1 MGLCACVC
9 TSGEPGQDAEW
20 ENTRGLAAGLKR
32 SDFLFYPLLAR
43 LLAWGWE
50 EAKEERMEPGEYCLP
65 RKRDRTEWRASGSPP
80 PPPPREPHQ
89 GLQANI

>member
-20 ENTRGLAAGLKR
+20 ENTLGSRSRLKP

-43 LLAWGWE
+43 LQACGWA
-50 EAKEERMEPGEYCLP
+50 EARGERMEPGEPCLP
-65 RKRDRTEWRASGSPP
+65 QQRDRTGPSWELEGAEGTTSGIA
-80 PPPPREPHQ
+80 
-89 GLQANI
+89 G